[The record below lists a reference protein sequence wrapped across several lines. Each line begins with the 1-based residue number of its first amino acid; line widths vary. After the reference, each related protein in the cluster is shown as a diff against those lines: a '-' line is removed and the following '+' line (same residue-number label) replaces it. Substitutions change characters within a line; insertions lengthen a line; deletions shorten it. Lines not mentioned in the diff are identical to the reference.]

1 MGRQLNNKLQ
11 KLQNRAARA
20 ITRSSYGTRSSLLF
34 DTLGWDKL
42 SANRRKEKA
51 STMYKT
57 IHKLTPVYLQEI
69 FTSRDT
75 NYNLRDADLKIN
87 YAHLNQELIT

>member
-1 MGRQLNNKLQ
+1 
-11 KLQNRAARA
+11 
-20 ITRSSYGTRSSLLF
+20 
-34 DTLGWDKL
+34 
-42 SANRRKEKA
+42 
-51 STMYKT
+51 MYKT